1 MSSMIAA
8 PAEKVVDVS
17 DQTEASIARLQAFGR
32 WTTGVAGQ
40 LYRLLRTFGA
50 SVKTKREQLCCL
62 QLRRVNNLL
71 SRLPY
76 PWTSRLSI
84 NVLVF
89 FLIRAPGGSLPA
101 PKVRKNPKSEEEPN
115 KVITD
120 NRQNRLIGRLCFQV
134 IPNNRRR
141 GVCEQSP

>member
-1 MSSMIAA
+1 MSSTIAA
-8 PAEKVVDVS
+8 PAEQVVDMS
-17 DQTEASIARLQAFGR
+17 DQTEASIARPQA

-40 LYRLLRTFGA
+40 LYRFLRTFGA

-76 PWTSRLSI
+76 PWTSWLSI

-89 FLIRAPGGSLPA
+89 FLIRALEAHRSHR
-101 PKVRKNPKSEEEPN
+101 KCVRAMLGAA
-115 KVITD
+115 D
-120 NRQNRLIGRLCFQV
+120 
-134 IPNNRRR
+134 
-141 GVCEQSP
+141 